1 MAKKKAKKT
10 KTQNTRRSGLLLFL
24 GVVLGLL
31 LLKFLVSCSIQD
43 MENSAFRDE
52 QNQRLV
58 SVATTA
64 SVKQTVAYA
73 FDPEAIIAQQIE
85 RAVSYRTQTH
95 IEPLLKNIQEN
106 LQYNRNK
113 AAIWFYLAY
122 AYEQI
127 GNTANAVAIY
137 EDLRKQYEDRQ
148 VMLYIFNAPREL
160 GSGRAYSVSLV
171 AETLLRQALLL
182 KDEKTYKALLK
193 SPALYGEEGAETLSY
208 AVLAAYNLKH
218 WNAPKTSV
226 ESYVQSMQEKETTP

>member
-1 MAKKKAKKT
+1 MTKKKAKKT
-10 KTQNTRRSGLLLFL
+10 KTQNSRRPAVLLFL
-24 GVVLGLL
+24 GVVLVLL
-31 LLKFLVSCSIQD
+31 LLKFFVSCSIQD

-52 QNQRLV
+52 QNQRLM
-58 SVATTA
+58 SVTTTA

-171 AETLLRQALLL
+171 AESLLRQALLL
-182 KDEKTYKALLK
+182 KDERTYKALLK
-193 SPALYGEEGAETLSY
+193 SNALYGEEGAVTLSY
-208 AVLAAYNLKH
+208 SALAAYNLKH
-218 WNAPKTSV
+218 LESPKTSV
-226 ESYVQSMQEKETTP
+226 ESYVQSMQEKETMP